1 MAIPAEIPQQVEA
14 IMREHLLR
22 AFPDAIAFDP
32 ILVEPMIGWQG
43 DENLHIT
50 VVYDGDY
57 SILDP
62 GKLNEISVAML
73 PQLEAIGFHNW
84 PVESYVEKS
93 EYDEWNS
100 LSEEERWAELMGI
113 DPEEAA
119 THELGASD

>member
-1 MAIPAEIPQQVEA
+1 MAIPTEIPKQVEA

-22 AFPDAIAFDP
+22 TFPSEITFDP

-73 PQLEAIGFHNW
+73 PQLEAIGFNNW

-93 EYDEWNS
+93 DWEDPSY
-100 LSEEERWAELMGI
+100 EEEWLEDMGEMNELA
-113 DPEEAA
+113 P
-119 THELGASD
+119 SD